1 VLPLPDEPDVPAM
14 AAALEDRV
22 RRLSA
27 GPVLVG
33 SSLGALVAIE
43 LARRVR
49 AAALVLI
56 AAGFGI
62 KVNQRVLAAIAASP
76 PGLLPELA
84 GRLVADRED
93 QASIDLIARDFA
105 ARGQPVLLRHMHV
118 LAGHRPRP
126 LAGPPPTLVLCGI
139 DDPGV
144 SLADHAELALRCGG
158 LLAPIAAAG
167 HLPYLERPDETVR
180 WIKGFARAAAHCPK
194 VSCPAGTACREDGEG
209 AA

>member
-1 VLPLPDEPDVPAM
+1 MSSSPVAYAVLPGAGSAGLVWQRAAARLGRATVLPLPDEPDVPAM

-62 KVNQRVLAAIAASP
+62 KVSRRVLA
-76 PGLLPELA
+76 
-84 GRLVADRED
+84 DRK
-93 QASIDLIARDFA
+93 S
-105 ARGQPVLLRHMHV
+105 VV
-118 LAGHRPRP
+118 
-126 LAGPPPTLVLCGI
+126 
-139 DDPGV
+139 
-144 SLADHAELALRCGG
+144 
-158 LLAPIAAAG
+158 
-167 HLPYLERPDETVR
+167 
-180 WIKGFARAAAHCPK
+180 
-194 VSCPAGTACREDGEG
+194 
-209 AA
+209 